1 MTFSIIGRCAR
12 TGQIGAAVSTSNIA
26 VGARVPFVRAGVG
39 AVLTQHRT
47 DPRLGPRGLDL
58 LASGC
63 AAQEALDALIAST
76 VHIDWRQLAVI
87 DATGRTAAHSG
98 RRVKPHLGAAHG
110 EYCVALGNILAND
123 RVVPAM
129 AAAFQGHAGDHL
141 AARLLLALEAA
152 LEAGGEH
159 GPVRSAALYVVHR
172 ENFPLVDLR
181 VDAADRPIAALRAL
195 WQEYIPWVDEFVVRA
210 VDPDRAK
217 GAS

>member
-39 AVLTQHRT
+39 AILTQHRT

-63 AAQEALDALIAST
+63 TAQEALDALVAST

-87 DATGRTAAHSG
+87 DAAGRTAAHSS

-110 EYCVALGNILAND
+110 ENCVAVGNILAND

-141 AARLLLALEAA
+141 AERLLLALEAA

-159 GPVRSAALYVVHR
+159 GPVRSAALYVGHR
-172 ENFPLVDLR
+172 ESFPLVDLR

-217 GAS
+217 GVS

>member
-12 TGQIGAAVSTSNIA
+12 TGQIGAAVSTSNIS

-58 LASGC
+58 LATGC
-63 AAQEALDALIAST
+63 TAQEALDALVAST

-87 DATGRTAAHSG
+87 DASGRTAAHSG
-98 RRVKPHLGAAHG
+98 RRVKPALGATHG
-110 EYCVALGNILAND
+110 ENCVALGNILAND

-141 AARLLLALEAA
+141 AERLLFALDAA

-159 GPVRSAALYVVHR
+159 GPVRSAALYVAHR
-172 ENFPLVDLR
+172 ESFPLVDLR

-217 GAS
+217 GVS